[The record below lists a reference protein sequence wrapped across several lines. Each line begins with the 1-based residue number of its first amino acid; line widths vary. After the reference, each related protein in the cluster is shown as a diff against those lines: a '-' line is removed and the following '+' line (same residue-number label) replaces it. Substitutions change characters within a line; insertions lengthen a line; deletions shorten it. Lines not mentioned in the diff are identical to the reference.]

1 MGEKSELLAALSAL
15 CHAWEGKHSSPPKRR
30 GMFLFGYF
38 LACRKRIVEQK
49 LPLLPAF
56 APPSAIDKTGRQVQP
71 LQQLIVVGERIVQR
85 TEAVH

>member
-1 MGEKSELLAALSAL
+1 
-15 CHAWEGKHSSPPKRR
+15 
-30 GMFLFGYF
+30 MFLFGYF